1 MVCYLACVYLRQPRK
16 HTTFTESRGYVEWRT
31 ALKNALASNNT
42 NDISTEFPATQVDL
56 NEEAGSATHLVS
68 DTTVVRR
75 GYPLTTEAD
84 VAKYAHPNHIESV
97 VQYLARPVRVAS
109 GNWVTS
115 ATQGSALFTT
125 DSIWKSLAAN
135 TMFSEKL
142 KGFFGVRGT
151 VLLRLQLNGTPF
163 QAGRVR
169 LSYYPCA
176 ALAPLKVAEHLRHV
190 ISISQLPGIDATPL
204 DHSVGLEI
212 PWMNPMRFLP
222 MTSQTASMQA
232 GWGGVYLHVI
242 SPLKTGPASPA
253 TCSWTLWASIEG
265 AEVFGQSNLPIVV
278 PQSGIRGRI
287 KARGKMRIEAEN
299 PVISSILD
307 SGAKLAG
314 TLEHVPVL
322 TGLAG
327 SARWAL
333 NAASQAALAFG
344 FSKPQVSG
352 LSVTANRP
360 AHYMTNADGIDTS
373 VMLSLQSDAKLTI
386 DPTLYPSGMDEMS
399 LAFIKKQWSYLYNV
413 NWTTSQL
420 AGASLDSWDLNP
432 LAMRADSGAFSYC
445 TPIGY
450 LARLFQYYRG
460 GFEVMFKFNKTAFH
474 SGTIA
479 ISYIPGRSDTN
490 LALDSSA
497 YAYRTV
503 VDIQEGQEVCLA
515 IPYMFPMDY
524 IHRGLSYGRLHVTI
538 VNPLLAPESV
548 SPDINISVYVRGMDD
563 LEFQGFQPEAKLVV
577 VAQGGDVTVSQEAVC
592 AVVGGAPAT
601 GNAGASFA
609 EASASEMP
617 TSLRQLHKIYQP
629 LRLNATPAQSLR
641 YYPWST
647 QPTKLSADGVTVT
660 KGAIFTPVRDML
672 TAPFAFMRG
681 GRRVLAT
688 QPPGVSWK
696 AMSNFFTPATQASVS
711 SDTPANYGSR
721 VTPFGATVGYE
732 TWVTAPDGPLSVTIP
747 WTAQSRFGPIEYTK
761 DVNVDT
767 TWLCRRVLT
776 LACSAPTTGEMG
788 ELYEAGADDFETFY
802 FVGIPRMSSA
812 NLY

>member
-1 MVCYLACVYLRQPRK
+1 V
-16 HTTFTESRGYVEWRT
+16 
-31 ALKNALASNNT
+31 LKNALASNNT
-42 NDISTEFPATQVDL
+42 NDISVEFPATQVDL
-56 NEEAGSATHLVS
+56 KEEAGSATQLVS
-68 DTTVVRR
+68 DATVIRR
-75 GYPLTTEAD
+75 NYPLTTEAD
-84 VAKYAHPNHIESV
+84 VAKYAHPNHIQSV

-109 GNWVTS
+109 GNWNTGSV
-115 ATQGSALFTT
+115 QGAALFTT

-135 TMFSEKL
+135 AMFAEKL

-151 VLLRLQLNGTPF
+151 VLLRLQLNGTAF

-176 ALAPLKVAEHLRHV
+176 ALAPNKVAEHLRHV
-190 ISISQLPGIDATPL
+190 ISISQLPGIEATPL

-242 SPLKTGPASPA
+242 SPLKTGSASPA

-265 AEVFGQSNLPIVV
+265 AEVFGQSNSPIVV

-314 TLEHVPVL
+314 TLEQVPVL

-344 FSKPQVSG
+344 FSKPQASG

-399 LAFIKKQWSYLYNV
+399 LAFVKKQWSYLFNL

-420 AGASLDSWDLNP
+420 AGASLIGWDLSP
-432 LAMRADSGAFSYC
+432 ITMREDAGAFSYC

-450 LARLFQYYRG
+450 LARIFRYYRG
-460 GFEVMFKFNKTAFH
+460 GLEVMFKFNKTAFH

-479 ISYIPGRSDTN
+479 VSYIPGRSDAN
-490 LALDSSA
+490 LTLDNTA
-497 YAYRTV
+497 YAYRSV
-503 VDIQEGQEVCLA
+503 IDIQEGQEVCLA

-524 IHRGLSYGRLHVTI
+524 VSRDAAYGRLHVTI

-563 LEFQGFQPEAKLVV
+563 LEFQGFAPDNKLVV
-577 VAQGGDVTVSQEAVC
+577 VAQGGDVTVDQEAVC

-601 GNAGASFA
+601 GNTGASFA

-617 TSLRQLHKIYQP
+617 TSLRQLHKIYHP
-629 LRLNATPAQSLR
+629 LRFTITPSQGIV
-641 YYPWST
+641 YYPWLC
-647 QPTKLSADGVTVT
+647 QPPRMTPDGVTISKNET
-660 KGAIFTPVRDML
+660 FAPIRDML
-672 TAPFAFMRG
+672 MAPFAFMRG

-688 QPPGVSWK
+688 QPTGVSWK
-696 AMSNFFTPATQASVS
+696 AMSDYHYTATPIPVAGDTAANLGARS
-711 SDTPANYGSR
+711 SPFAPGSGSSALGYG
-721 VTPFGATVGYE
+721 
-732 TWVTAPDGPLSVTIP
+732 TWVTAPDGPLSVTVP

-761 DVNVDT
+761 TSVVDT
-767 TWLCRRVLT
+767 TWLSRRIIRMY
-776 LACSAPTTGEMG
+776 CSAPTTGEMG

-802 FVGIPRMSSA
+802 FVGIPRMSSVSIT
-812 NLY
+812 